1 MSQFFYIVLFM
12 MSCSETAT
20 LAIEDAKTIPVDNS
34 VDNSMDSG
42 ELEDTAG

>member
-1 MSQFFYIVLFM
+1 MSRFFYIILFM

-20 LAIEDAKTIPVDNS
+20 LAAEDTKTIPVDNS
-34 VDNSMDSG
+34 VDNSTDSG